1 MFRSAITIFVS
12 LLGLSL
18 ADAFVPLHHQSSR
31 QAMVPSIL
39 SLEAAGG
46 KKKKRRRKQ
55 PPEGTSTTQSVGK
68 EVTVAPKE
76 TPVVKEEDVVA
87 AAVEA
92 DAKIESPSPDDVKV
106 DKKVIADVANFQF
119 ELEDAILKGIE
130 NESSGGDSSDDP
142 LVLPDIKDML
152 KKKEIEQEKERIEE
166 EKRQSVKK
174 IKRSDKEAF
183 RKLLESQ
190 PFADADDSYFEQEE
204 YGTVSA
210 LLGEN
215 AKSFIGI
222 PPGPLQVGHFIG
234 ALVIFLMAFV
244 EYPGF
249 PLTNLPTPVR
259 ECFQGG
265 LGTIYLINLVLAV
278 LATFKAEERGQSKVL
293 WGIKTFSVG
302 GLAFDQLTQL
312 PTLEEVET
320 AQARKGKRAL
330 NQKR

>member
-119 ELEDAILKGIE
+119 ELEDAILKG
-130 NESSGGDSSDDP
+130 
-142 LVLPDIKDML
+142 
-152 KKKEIEQEKERIEE
+152 
-166 EKRQSVKK
+166 
-174 IKRSDKEAF
+174 
-183 RKLLESQ
+183 
-190 PFADADDSYFEQEE
+190 
-204 YGTVSA
+204 T
-210 LLGEN
+210 
-215 AKSFIGI
+215 
-222 PPGPLQVGHFIG
+222 
-234 ALVIFLMAFV
+234 
-244 EYPGF
+244 
-249 PLTNLPTPVR
+249 
-259 ECFQGG
+259 
-265 LGTIYLINLVLAV
+265 
-278 LATFKAEERGQSKVL
+278 
-293 WGIKTFSVG
+293 
-302 GLAFDQLTQL
+302 
-312 PTLEEVET
+312 
-320 AQARKGKRAL
+320 
-330 NQKR
+330 